1 MGSHRSPRIALA
13 LVVCVVGCTRASDEP
28 SAGGEPLS
36 HWQSEARLVSLL
48 TFWNSDK
55 DERRHQAFRRLV
67 EIGEPAVPALVDL
80 LLEEDVP
87 VSGDAL
93 NALCALGS
101 RAAAAVPALARGVA
115 SGRDDAAWA
124 LGCIGPGAAPAV
136 PALAAAARSG
146 DRQRRDAAARALG
159 RIGGSARDALD
170 QAARADDPGVRASA
184 LAGLA
189 PGGPG
194 AAEPRDYLATAF
206 ADPAPEVRVRA
217 LDLAHPRTRDEA
229 LAMSDL
235 VLRGMNDPSETVSEA
250 ARRWYTAV
258 CQSQRDSAALHARV
272 LAEGDPGSRAEAAW
286 RLGTE
291 NREHWHFENA
301 ELSKEASAALAA
313 ALGDRDAKIRIYAA
327 RGLASDPGARER
339 AAEVLRTAIAGADV
353 GAQLRVVGA
362 RSLFPLSRDPRD
374 VADAYRDGLRAS
386 DRWVQLETLAA
397 IGEMGSDG
405 AALRA
410 EVELAASAGP
420 DVDVRGRAGDVL
432 ALITGGSR

>member
-194 AAEPRDYLATAF
+194 AAEPRDYLAAAF

-339 AAEVLRTAIAGADV
+339 AAECCARRSPERTSAHSCAWSGRDRCFRSRAIRATSRTPIAMDFAPPTAGSSSRRSRRSARWEATAPHCARRSSLPRARGRTSTCAGAR
-353 GAQLRVVGA
+353 ATC
-362 RSLFPLSRDPRD
+362 SR
-374 VADAYRDGLRAS
+374 
-386 DRWVQLETLAA
+386 
-397 IGEMGSDG
+397 
-405 AALRA
+405 
-410 EVELAASAGP
+410 
-420 DVDVRGRAGDVL
+420 
-432 ALITGGSR
+432 